1 MELKVNF
8 DWDYP
13 HGEGKILWAVISV
26 DEDDSE
32 DSNVSLWRAD
42 SEEHL
47 YDQIKADW
55 VGDDDEYDIAED
67 FEESWNY
74 KIIPKRLGEI
84 IE

>member
-1 MELKVNF
+1 MDLKVNF

-13 HGEGKILWAVISV
+13 HGSGKFLWAIISV

-47 YDQIKADW
+47 YDQVKADW
-55 VGDDDEYDIAED
+55 VGDDEEIADD
-67 FEESWNY
+67 FEEAWAY

-84 IE
+84 L

>member
-1 MELKVNF
+1 MDLKVNF

-13 HGEGKILWAVISV
+13 HGSGKFLWAIISV

-47 YDQIKADW
+47 YDQVKADW

-84 IE
+84 L